1 MLYGGGN
8 MAATLHAGYITIT
21 LLNYA
26 RYFQGDDILPIRKY
40 GESRTFLPT
49 ECDKG
54 HVEENLR
61 EDPLTFV
68 LSERNL
74 FFLPSTLFLYLFFFI
89 SFLFNN
95 YLIYFTLQ
103 FANERG

>member
-74 FFLPSTLFLYLFFFI
+74 FFPSFNSFSLSILFHFF
-89 SFLFNN
+89 SF
-95 YLIYFTLQ
+95 
-103 FANERG
+103 